1 MITMH
6 PWFAELI
13 APLPPD
19 EDDDGRRRARGRR
32 RAARVLTVSRRP
44 ATGR

>member
-13 APLPPD
+13 APLTPD
-19 EDDDGRRRARGRR
+19 EDEDGRRRARR
-32 RAARVLTVSRRP
+32 RAARLLTMSRRP